1 VALIWSRSGDK
12 GETGPAGTIANAG
25 DGAIAAPGIA
35 FAAET
40 GLGVRRK
47 GAALAAVCAGG
58 ADLLE
63 LRPATLAEAQAGTN
77 ALAVMTPLRVANA
90 IAALGGAKVMRV
102 ARTANSVLGAA
113 DSGRFIDI
121 TANSFTQTF
130 AACASLGAGWS
141 VFLGNSGL
149 GDVTLD
155 PNAAETIDGLASF
168 VMYPGEIRL
177 ITCDGTT
184 LTSRVLNPFY
194 KTFTASGSFVKP
206 PGYRAFGGLAWG
218 GGGSGKRRADNSG
231 PANGGGGGACFPFTL
246 FAAPM
251 AASTTITIGAG
262 GAATTTATGNAG
274 GNTSIGALIDV
285 QGGGDGYGGGV
296 GSTPSPFFGSS
307 NTFNTTIYGGGGT
320 SGSVNSGG
328 FGTIYGGGAG
338 GGVSDAGGFLL
349 LPGVTTFGG
358 AGGVGSI
365 AGNGADGA
373 APGGGG
379 GGTRT
384 GAQSGAGARGEVQ
397 IWGIC

>member
-1 VALIWSRSGDK
+1 VA
-12 GETGPAGTIANAG
+12 
-25 DGAIAAPGIA
+25 
-35 FAAET
+35 
-40 GLGVRRK
+40 
-47 GAALAAVCAGG
+47 AGG
-58 ADLLE
+58 VDLLE
-63 LRPATLAEAQAGTN
+63 LRPATLAESQAGTN
-77 ALAVMTPLRVANA
+77 TLAVMTPSNVASAIIALAGARVT
-90 IAALGGAKVMRV
+90 RV
-102 ARTANSVLGAA
+102 ARTANTALAA
-113 DSGRFIDI
+113 GDRGRFIDI

-130 AACASLGAGWS
+130 VACATLGSGWS
-141 VFLGNSGL
+141 VFLANSGS

-184 LTSRVLNPFY
+184 LTSRVLSPFY
-194 KTFTASGSFVKP
+194 KIFTASGSFVKP

-320 SGSVNSGG
+320 SASANFGG
-328 FGTIYGGGAG
+328 FGTLYGGGAG

-365 AGNGADGA
+365 AGNGSDGA